1 MMKKPVATH
10 KRALLLELTS
20 ARKLSISLQEK
31 IARIIGNMREKSGHE
46 AAEAKAEEL
55 TELINRCETE
65 EEILEA
71 IKGM

>member
-1 MMKKPVATH
+1 MSAKETGHA
-10 KRALLLELTS
+10 RAMLLKTFLDRNLSENTEL
-20 ARKLSISLQEK
+20 AISV
-31 IARIIGNMREKSGHE
+31 IIRNIGEKSGHE